1 MNGRK
6 RASAAALI
14 GTLVLVGCCGAW
26 KSNSAKYKKQMECA
40 TRVTDETSIKILKS
54 GNFCCPALPKD
65 IESVATAQRFYLLR
79 AWGYNPSSPEP
90 PMRIAQSYWEQQNY
104 QQALLYFDA
113 ARARTQ
119 GAPIEAVIGEISMYR
134 LLHQFKPGYAWIQW
148 LEHQKGIDAVKVGD
162 YLRARY
168 LYDQGKENEAEPLF
182 KAALKR
188 AEKGDYMLA
197 VQPYTMKDVWFY
209 LAQIK
214 LNAGDPQGAY
224 KDFVTYL
231 KLMSDP
237 DFQMFYNYWMPRL
250 GREQKEFYAKI
261 EHDWVWMRQ

>member
-1 MNGRK
+1 VKGRT

-14 GTLVLVGCCGAW
+14 GILVLVGCCGAW

-65 IESVATAQRFYLLR
+65 IESVAEARRFYLLR
-79 AWGYNPSSPEP
+79 AWGYDPSSPEP
-90 PMRIAQSYWEQQNY
+90 PMRIAQSYWEQQDY
-104 QQALLYFDA
+104 HKALLYFDA
-113 ARARTQ
+113 ARARTK
-119 GAPIEAVIGEISMYR
+119 GAPIEAVIGEITMYR
-134 LLHQFKPGYAWIQW
+134 LLHQFKPGYAWIRW
-148 LEHQKGIDAVKVGD
+148 LERQKDIDAVKVCD
-162 YLRARY
+162 YLGARY
-168 LYDQGKENEAEPLF
+168 LYDQGKEQEAEPLF
-182 KAALKR
+182 EAALKR
-188 AEKGDYMLA
+188 AEKGDYTLA
-197 VQPYTMKDVWFY
+197 VQPYSMKDVWFY

-224 KDFVTYL
+224 KDFLAYL

-237 DFQMFYNYWMPRL
+237 NFQTFYNYWLPRL
-250 GREQKEFYAKI
+250 GSQQKEFYAKI